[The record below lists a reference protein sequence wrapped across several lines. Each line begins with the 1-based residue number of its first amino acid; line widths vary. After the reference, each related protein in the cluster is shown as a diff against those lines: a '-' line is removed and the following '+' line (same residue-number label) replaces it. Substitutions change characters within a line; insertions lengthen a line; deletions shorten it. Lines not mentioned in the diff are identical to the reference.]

1 MGQGDTMNATKAVS
15 LNERNSKMNKAL
27 RLALTLAV
35 FVWSFTALAQTDTTL
50 HRTLAFP
57 TYRPALV
64 TLTTG
69 KVVTAPQANVLLKG
83 SVLVY
88 RNPQGRIMEANR
100 KTIKSVDFED
110 RHYERIDTMLYW
122 RVDTV
127 GDNALYQATYI
138 DMASLRQQILNG
150 RDMTDVQVNSLM
162 LSSTA
167 ITINEDD
174 IDLPY
179 THVYYYRYRGKW
191 LRVHERDIDHALP
204 RSKREAYK
212 VALSMP
218 GFSWTDPHSL
228 MDLLRSISD

>member
-1 MGQGDTMNATKAVS
+1 MNI
-15 LNERNSKMNKAL
+15 AL
-27 RLALTLAV
+27 RLALTWAV
-35 FVWSFTALAQTDTTL
+35 SLWSIVGLAQDDSTQ
-50 HRTLAFP
+50 HRTMAYAN
-57 TYRPALV
+57 YRPALV

-69 KVVTAPQANVLLKG
+69 KVVKAPLANVFLKG

-88 RNPQGRIMEANR
+88 RNPQGRVMEANR

-127 GDNALYQATYI
+127 GDNALYVATYI

-167 ITINEDD
+167 ITVNEADLE
-174 IDLPY
+174 LPY
-179 THVYYYRYRGKW
+179 TNVYYYRYRGKW

-204 RSKREAYK
+204 RGKREAYK

>member
-1 MGQGDTMNATKAVS
+1 MNI
-15 LNERNSKMNKAL
+15 AL
-27 RLALTLAV
+27 RLALTWAV
-35 FVWSFTALAQTDTTL
+35 SLWSLMGLAQDDSTQ
-50 HRTLAFP
+50 HRTMAYAN
-57 TYRPALV
+57 YRPALV

-69 KVVTAPQANVLLKG
+69 KVVKAPLANVFLKG

-88 RNPQGRIMEANR
+88 RNPQGRVMEANR

-127 GDNALYQATYI
+127 GDNALYVATYI

-167 ITINEDD
+167 ITVNEADLE
-174 IDLPY
+174 LPY
-179 THVYYYRYRGKW
+179 TNVYYYRYRGKW

-204 RSKREAYK
+204 RGKREAYK

>member
-1 MGQGDTMNATKAVS
+1 MNI
-15 LNERNSKMNKAL
+15 AL
-27 RLALTLAV
+27 RLALTWAV
-35 FVWSFTALAQTDTTL
+35 SLWSLMGLAQDDSTQ
-50 HRTLAFP
+50 HRTMAYAY
-57 TYRPALV
+57 YRPALV

-69 KVVTAPQANVLLKG
+69 KVVKTPLANVFLKG

-88 RNPQGRIMEANR
+88 RNPQGRVMEANR

-127 GDNALYQATYI
+127 GDNALYVATYI

-167 ITINEDD
+167 ITVNEADLE
-174 IDLPY
+174 LPY
-179 THVYYYRYRGKW
+179 TNVYYYRYRGKW

-204 RSKREAYK
+204 RGKREAYK

>member
-1 MGQGDTMNATKAVS
+1 MNI
-15 LNERNSKMNKAL
+15 AL
-27 RLALTLAV
+27 RLALTWAV
-35 FVWSFTALAQTDTTL
+35 SLWSLMGLAQDDSTQ
-50 HRTLAFP
+50 HRTMAYAN
-57 TYRPALV
+57 YRPALV

-69 KVVTAPQANVLLKG
+69 KVVKAPLANVFLKG

-88 RNPQGRIMEANR
+88 RNPQGRVMEANR

-127 GDNALYQATYI
+127 GDNALYVATYI

-167 ITINEDD
+167 ITVNEADLE
-174 IDLPY
+174 LPY
-179 THVYYYRYRGKW
+179 TNVYYYRYRGKW
-191 LRVHERDIDHALP
+191 LRVHERDIDHALS
-204 RSKREAYK
+204 RGKREACK

>member
-1 MGQGDTMNATKAVS
+1 MMTYATKAVS
-15 LNERNSKMNKAL
+15 LNERNMKMNNPL
-27 RLALTLAV
+27 RLALLLAV
-35 FVWSFTALAQTDTTL
+35 SLWSLTSLAQADSAH
-50 HRTLAFP
+50 HRTMAFA
-57 TYRPALV
+57 TYRPAVV

-88 RNPQGRIMEANR
+88 RNPQGRVMEANR
-100 KTIKSVDFED
+100 KTVKCVDFDD

-127 GDNALYQATYI
+127 GDNALYCATYI

-167 ITINEDD
+167 ITLNEED

-179 THVYYYRYRGKW
+179 TNVYYYRYRGKW

-204 RSKREAYK
+204 RGKREAYK

>member
-1 MGQGDTMNATKAVS
+1 MLAYATKAVS
-15 LNERNSKMNKAL
+15 LKKRNPKMNKAL
-27 RLALTLAV
+27 RLTLSLALVL
-35 FVWSFTALAQTDTTL
+35 WSLMGMAQADSAQQ
-50 HRTLAFP
+50 RTMAFA

-150 RDMTDVQVNSLM
+150 RDLTDVQVNSLM

-167 ITINEDD
+167 ITVNEADLE
-174 IDLPY
+174 LPY
-179 THVYYYRYRGKW
+179 TNVYYYRYRGKW

-204 RSKREAYK
+204 RGKREAYK

>member
-1 MGQGDTMNATKAVS
+1 MMTCALKAVS
-15 LNERNSKMNKAL
+15 LKKRKSKMNIPL
-27 RLALTLAV
+27 RLALALAI
-35 FVWSFTALAQTDTTL
+35 SLSSLLGMAQTDSL
-50 HRTLAFP
+50 QHRTMAYP
-57 TYRPALV
+57 TYRSALV

-69 KVVTAPQANVLLKG
+69 KVVTVPLANVFLKG

-88 RNPQGRIMEANR
+88 RNPQGRVMEANR
-100 KTIKSVDFED
+100 KTIRSVDFED

-127 GDNALYQATYI
+127 GDNALYLATYI

-150 RDMTDVQVNSLM
+150 RNMTDVQLNSLM

-167 ITINEDD
+167 ITVNEADLE
-174 IDLPY
+174 LPY
-179 THVYYYRYRGKW
+179 TNVYYYRYRGKW

-204 RSKREAYK
+204 RDKRDACK

-228 MDLLRSISD
+228 MNLLRSISD